1 MAYAQKYLERAIELI
16 QTIESVEMEKIQ
28 KVAAVA
34 AQSIMDGGILHLF
47 GSGHSAIPTQEVY
60 IRAGSLSNTRPI
72 SLERF
77 LDSFERIE
85 GVGKA
90 LMRGFDGKKGEV
102 LIVFSNSGVNP
113 LPIEVAQIGKQL
125 GLFTVCVCSFEHT
138 AKAEPRLADH
148 TRLCDVVDIAIDS
161 HTPYGD
167 AGLEMPGLPMHI
179 GPLSTI
185 AGVSIVNAIVAETVE
200 QLVAAGVT
208 PPVRISR
215 NTPGG
220 DAHNLQFQ
228 EKYAD
233 RIPELK
239 L

>member
-1 MAYAQKYLERAIELI
+1 MTYAQKYLERATQLI
-16 QTIESVEMEKIQ
+16 QSIESDEMEKIQ
-28 KVAAVA
+28 KVAKVT

-85 GVGKA
+85 GVGSA

-113 LPIEVAQIGKQL
+113 LPVEVAQIGKKL

-138 AKAEPRLADH
+138 EKAEPRTADH
-148 TRLCDVVDIAIDS
+148 KRLRDVVNVAIDS
-161 HTPYGD
+161 HAPYGD

-185 AGVSIVNAIVAETVE
+185 AGVSIVNAIVAETIE

-228 EKYAD
+228 EKYAA
-233 RIPELK
+233 RIPELR